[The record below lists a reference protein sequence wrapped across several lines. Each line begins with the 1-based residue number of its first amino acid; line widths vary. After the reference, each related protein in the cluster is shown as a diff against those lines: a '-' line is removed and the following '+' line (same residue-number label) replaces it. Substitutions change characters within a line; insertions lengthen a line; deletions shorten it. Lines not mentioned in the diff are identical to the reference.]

1 MTLLSF
7 ESVPPAERPIPN
19 VNWFF
24 VRSGLRLISFE
35 SNVLLSAP
43 VTPVPPSR
51 IPQPPPVL
59 PSSKVGFVITLFLMM
74 WLSLSASPS
83 AVIRLTGGA
92 GSREGKAAVVT
103 PGGERGTGRT
113 GAPGRRGGRG
123 RAPRLGTP
131 VGMGGAARPPR
142 GVT

>member
-7 ESVPPAERPIPN
+7 ESVPPPERPIPN

-83 AVIRLTGGA
+83 AGVRVVGGGGGA
-92 GSREGKAAVVT
+92 GGEGAV
-103 PGGERGTGRT
+103 PGPAGGGGARGHPAPR
-113 GAPGRRGGRG
+113 GAGRGGRE
-123 RAPRLGTP
+123 
-131 VGMGGAARPPR
+131 RPP
-142 GVT
+142 

>member
-7 ESVPPAERPIPN
+7 ESVPPPERPIPN

-83 AVIRLTGGA
+83 AVIRLIGGGGWGGGGGA
-92 GSREGKAAVVT
+92 GLAA
-103 PGGERGTGRT
+103 
-113 GAPGRRGGRG
+113 RGG
-123 RAPRLGTP
+123 
-131 VGMGGAARPPR
+131 GGA
-142 GVT
+142 GG